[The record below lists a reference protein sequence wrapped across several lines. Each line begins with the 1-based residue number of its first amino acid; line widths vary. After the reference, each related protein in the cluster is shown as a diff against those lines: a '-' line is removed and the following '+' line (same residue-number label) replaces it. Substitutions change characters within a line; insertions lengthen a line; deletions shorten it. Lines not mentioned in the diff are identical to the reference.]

1 MDQSLLPFF
10 RPRGIVLVGAS
21 RDPSKLGYGVAQNLV
36 RCGFPGA
43 VHFVNPRGGRLFDRP
58 VYADLSLVPDPVDLA
73 VLVIPA
79 PAVPDAL
86 RACSRRG
93 VRAAVV
99 LSGGF
104 RETGPAGAALEA
116 ECARIARESG
126 IRLLGP
132 NCVGLIDTH
141 LPLDATF
148 LPPPGP
154 PAGDVAFISHSGAI
168 CAAVTD
174 WASGQGF
181 GLSYLISL
189 GNQAD
194 VTETDMLEAV
204 AEDPHTRVITLYL
217 EGVETGRRFVEV
229 AGRIARDTPI
239 VVLKVGRSAAGRR
252 AVVSHTGALARQEA
266 AYAAAFRRAGVIQA
280 ETGEEV
286 VDWARA
292 LAWCPLPAGRAMA
305 VLTNAGGPGV
315 MAADALEA
323 CGLTLADLQDD
334 TRATLRAMLPPAAAV
349 HNPVDILASAS
360 PALYADCLRV
370 VLSDPDVHG
379 VLVILPPPPR
389 DPAESVAE
397 AIIPVIRRTAKPVVV
412 ALMGEHAIRAASDRL
427 RAARIPDYPFPERA
441 ASALAVLVRR
451 VETLARPQLP
461 PAAFDDIRAEAVRR
475 VLADTPRGTEGFL
488 ASHDAGRVLHLAGI
502 PVPRGGLARTPEDA
516 AALAGEI
523 GFPVVLK
530 VASPDIPHKSDVGG
544 VLLDVRDDAGVAE
557 GAAALL
563 ARVRTAR
570 PQARILGVS
579 VEHMLPPGQDVI
591 VGAVQDPQFGALV
604 MFGSGGVEVEG
615 LGDVAFALAPL
626 SRQDAEDLL
635 ERTWAG
641 RRLRGY
647 RSLPPADRDAV
658 IEVVLRVAHLASVCP
673 ELAEVEINPLRVL
686 PEGRG
691 AVAAD
696 VRLRVGRGGRGPAVP
711 GSA

>member
-1 MDQSLLPFF
+1 M
-10 RPRGIVLVGAS
+10 LVGAS
-21 RDPSKLGYGVAQNLV
+21 RDPSKLGYGVAQNLA

-79 PAVPDAL
+79 PAVPDTL
-86 RACSRRG
+86 RACGRRG
-93 VRAAVV
+93 VRAAVI

-116 ECARIARESG
+116 ECARIAREAG

-141 LPLDATF
+141 LPLDTTF

-154 PAGDVAFISHSGAI
+154 LAGDVAFLSHSGAI

-194 VTETDMLEAV
+194 VTETDMLEPV

-217 EGVETGRRFVEV
+217 EGVDNGRRFVEV

-239 VVLKVGRSAAGRR
+239 VALKVGRSAAGRR
-252 AVVSHTGALARQEA
+252 AVASHTGALAGQEA

-280 ETGEEV
+280 ETGEEM

-305 VLTNAGGPGV
+305 VLTNAGGPGII
-315 MAADALEA
+315 AADALEA
-323 CGLTLADLQDD
+323 CGMTLADLQDD
-334 TRATLRAMLPPAAAV
+334 TRAALRAMLPPAAAV
-349 HNPVDILASAS
+349 DNPVDILASAS

-370 VLSDPDVHG
+370 VLSDPGVHG

-397 AIIPVIRRTAKPVVV
+397 AIIPVIRRAAKPVVV
-412 ALMGEHAIRAASDRL
+412 VLMGEHAVRVASDRL
-427 RAARIPDYPFPERA
+427 RAAHIPDYRFPERA

-451 VETLARPQLP
+451 VEALARPQMP
-461 PAAFDDIRAEAVRR
+461 PAAFDDIRPEAVRR
-475 VLADTPRGTEGFL
+475 LLAEGPRGAEGFL
-488 ASHDAGRVLHLAGI
+488 ASHDAGRILHLAGI

-516 AALAGEI
+516 VALAGEI

-544 VLLDVRDDAGVAE
+544 VRLGVHDAAGVAE
-557 GAAALL
+557 SAAAIL
-563 ARVRTAR
+563 ARARTAR

-579 VEHMLPPGQDVI
+579 VEQMLPPGQDVI

-658 IEVVLRVAHLASVCP
+658 IEVVLRVAHLASECP
-673 ELAEVEINPLRVL
+673 EVAEVEINPLRVL

-696 VRLRVGRGGRGPAVP
+696 VRLRAGRGGRVP
-711 GSA
+711 EVPESA